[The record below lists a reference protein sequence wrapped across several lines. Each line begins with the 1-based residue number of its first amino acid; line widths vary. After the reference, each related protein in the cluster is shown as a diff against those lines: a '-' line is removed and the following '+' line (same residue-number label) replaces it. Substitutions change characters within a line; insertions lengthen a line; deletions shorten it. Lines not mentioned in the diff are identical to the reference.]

1 MEQDKNLK
9 SEEKELDKMLERSQE
24 LEKNLGNI
32 LSALKKTAKVINEE
46 LFMEQALSGIEELLK
61 GIEGVTAAIVIVT
74 EAQKLWNLVTSM
86 SPLQM
91 VMTVAATAI
100 AGIANAIQ
108 ESTNKT
114 REAAIAFSS
123 LSGEQQKIIDNL
135 RENVDAWNQVKKT
148 TDDEM
153 NGIQNEFGYYHD
165 LSVELATIVDQNG
178 KIKKGYEERA
188 EIITGQLS
196 DALGI
201 EVKAIDG
208 QIKGYQTL
216 QDEIDKTIHKKQ
228 LEAVMAVNAEKFS
241 EAKANQE
248 ELRKS
253 YLKSAE
259 ILKEKRAF
267 FDEFKADL
275 YKWMGEDD
283 QIAYETVQES
293 EWFKDKYGEILAEYG
308 LSIQDAGVL
317 LEIFQ
322 EQIDTTT
329 KDVADAENAY
339 LESKST
345 IENYGYAMAAVA
357 GEDIQAM
364 DDAVIRLSA
373 TMLTA
378 EGSTREAL
386 VAQKDAYAEE
396 YEQMLQAV
404 KEGSTSITQADLEE
418 KARMAVL
425 AAQELDRWDK
435 MHSEA
440 AESAME
446 GFENE
451 ILEGGPGSEQ
461 ATRKVGERSVKAIE
475 EEFTPAIPASEAMGD
490 YTLALQ
496 DGGKGAVK
504 AVSDT
509 AKEVNNALA
518 IDTTSK
524 GEYITLGLKRGMER
538 QRGSLLSYASGLAG
552 SVAEELG
559 RALDIQSPSK
569 VTMKLGEY
577 TAEGFAIGIKN
588 EEEKAV
594 KASANLAEE
603 SVGKVQSAIQESQK
617 IPMASAFMHRIYAAV
632 AAQTA
637 GSSIYRMALG
647 SNVAKEVA
655 AAQRID
661 MLQSGAAGQPIY
673 VETHVQL
680 GDETELAV
688 ALTPAIEKEMA
699 FRS

>member
-108 ESTNKT
+108 ESTNET

-123 LSGEQQKIIDNL
+123 LSVEQQKIIDNL
-135 RENVDAWNQVKKT
+135 RENVDAWNEVKKT

-201 EVKAIDG
+201 EVEAIDG

-216 QDEIDKTIHKKQ
+216 QGEIDKTIHKKQ
-228 LEAVMAVNAEKFS
+228 LEAVMAANAEKFS

-253 YLKSAE
+253 YLESAE
-259 ILKEKRAF
+259 ILKEKKAF
-267 FDEFKADL
+267 FDEFNADL
-275 YKWMGEDD
+275 HKWMSEDP
-283 QIAYETVQES
+283 QVAYKTFQES
-293 EWFKDKYGEILAEYG
+293 MWFEDKYGEILAEYG

-418 KARMAVL
+418 KSRMSVL

-446 GFENE
+446 GFESE
-451 ILEGGPGSEQ
+451 ILEGAPGSEQ
-461 ATRKVGERSVKAIE
+461 ASKAVVKASLSPVE
-475 EEFTPAIPASEAMGD
+475 EMDLKSVADEKIDDYASEIKKGIEAAQNAMQHV
-490 YTLALQ
+490 ALGVYKEADINLYQ
-496 DGGKGAVK
+496 TGL
-504 AVSDT
+504 DT
-509 AKEVNNALA
+509 AAGYAAGIRDGKYGVGAAAANLARGALTA
-518 IDTTSK
+518 MKT
-524 GEYITLGLKRGMER
+524 
-538 QRGSLLSYASGLAG
+538 
-552 SVAEELG
+552 
-559 RALDIQSPSK
+559 ALDSNSPSK
-569 VTMKLGEY
+569 KAAKIGIDTSDGY
-577 TAEGFAIGIKN
+577 AIGIEK
-588 EEEKAV
+588 EEKSV
-594 KASANLAEE
+594 EKASSKIAENVLTNWTN
-603 SVGKVQSAIQESQK
+603 SVKGFCVNDTIGTLVLQMQ
-617 IPMASAFMHRIYAAV
+617 YAV

-661 MLQSGAAGQPIY
+661 MLQSGATGQPIY